1 MIKYYN
7 EINNK
12 EYLFKDDAIGD
23 MLENPTPKVLLK
35 LQEKLGNISLDEMI
49 EKFEDQVYEILDC
62 FVLEIEEECFDSSCY
77 DETADYIMEG

>member
-62 FVLEIEEECFDSSCY
+62 FVLEIEEESFDSSCY
-77 DETADYIMEG
+77 DETADYIMEV